1 MNILYII
8 GFIVF
13 ILIEL
18 NLNNNNKLIIT
29 IYKNP
34 IFKLIFLFSIYLY
47 GNNDIIFTLLCAT
60 YYIYLSQKILEKEI
74 INNVIY

>member
-13 ILIEL
+13 ILIEI
-18 NLNNNNKLIIT
+18 NLNNKLFIT
-29 IYKNP
+29 IFKNP
-34 IFKLIFLFSIYLY
+34 IFKLIFLFGIYLY

-60 YYIYLSQKILEKEI
+60 YYIYISQRILEKEI

>member
-13 ILIEL
+13 ILIEI
-18 NLNNNNKLIIT
+18 NLNNKLIIT
-29 IYKNP
+29 IFKNP
-34 IFKLIFLFSIYLY
+34 IFKLIFLFGIYLY
-47 GNNDIIFTLLCAT
+47 GNNNIIFTLLCAT
-60 YYIYLSQKILEKEI
+60 YYIYISQRILEKEI